1 MPKQEDADAKM
12 AAALEQELADSGHP
26 VLTTAEIDAAKLEA
40 RAAVD
45 KARKTA
51 AIKAIIADETVR
63 LKREEGLVTGAT
75 VNDEMVK
82 ITIDLPEY
90 SASIILNQ
98 EPFYHGHTYTLPR
111 HVAAGF
117 KEIMQRAWAHQE
129 EIDGKS
135 LAQSLQTRRD
145 TVMTPTFTKNA
156 PADSMA

>member
-1 MPKQEDADAKM
+1 MSKQEEADAKM

-26 VLTTAEIDAAKLEA
+26 VLSTVEINAAKAEA

-45 KARKTA
+45 KARKAA

-63 LKREEGLVTGAT
+63 LKREEGLVSGSA

-82 ITIDLPEY
+82 VTIDLPEY

-111 HVAAGF
+111 HVAASF
-117 KEIMQRAWAHQE
+117 KEIMQRAWSHQE
-129 EIDGKS
+129 EIDGKTLSQS
-135 LAQSLQTRRD
+135 LATRRD
-145 TVMTPTFTKNA
+145 TVLTPTFVKNA
-156 PADSMA
+156 PAASMA